1 MTPWRMPEGVPQGPD
16 SGAGMRLSDVLNREQ
31 ILAPLPADTYRAG
44 VMALV
49 QRLVDTGAVL
59 YPERLERLTS
69 EDRIR
74 DVVHVGDRVLLPHLR
89 TDAVERLVVALGVAP
104 APFHAA
110 PGVPDAT
117 ERVIV
122 LVLAPAGAANRYLQV
137 VAALARALRQDSVVD
152 QLVHAR
158 SADEGLAIP
167 EIRDLIVPPRLTV
180 RDIMTQRVYRVF
192 PETPVGELIE
202 LMGLHDL
209 KAVPVVGEKREV
221 LGIVT
226 DRDLLRFLLPQ
237 LTQGAV
243 VDRPAAPLQDSSVR
257 DTPVREIMSRSV
269 MCISEDQG
277 LAELASIMVNKD
289 VERLPV
295 VSEGQLTGFLTR
307 GDILR
312 KLFGK

>member
-1 MTPWRMPEGVPQGPD
+1 
-16 SGAGMRLSDVLNREQ
+16 
-31 ILAPLPADTYRAG
+31 
-44 VMALV
+44 MALV

-69 EDRIR
+69 EDRVR

-104 APFHAA
+104 TVFRAA
-110 PGVPDAT
+110 PGIPDAS
-117 ERVIV
+117 EQVIV

-152 QLVHAR
+152 RLVQAH
-158 SADEGLAIP
+158 SPEEVLEIP
-167 EIRDLIVPPRLTV
+167 EIRDLVVPPRLTV
-180 RDIMTQRVYRVF
+180 RDIMTQRVHRVL
-192 PETPVGELIE
+192 PETPVSELIE
-202 LMGLHDL
+202 LMGLYDL

-226 DRDLLRFLLPQ
+226 DRDVLRFLLPQ
-237 LTQGAV
+237 LGQGAV
-243 VDRPAAPLQDSSVR
+243 GDRTAPPPQERSVR

-312 KLFGK
+312 KIFGG